1 MISLKIDRINRNLY
15 TLKDMDGITYELV
28 LKFLDIEFTLD
39 VGDSIHMNEQ
49 LLDERYEGYSG
60 YYTFGN
66 LNNSYGKEDISIK
79 DIDII
84 RVTSKNKTIL
94 LKRLYG

>member
-1 MISLKIDRINRNLY
+1 MISLKIDEINKNLY
-15 TLKDMDGITYELV
+15 TLKDIEGTTYEIV
-28 LKFLDIEFTLD
+28 LKFLDIDFTLD
-39 VGDSIHMNEQ
+39 IGDSLYMNEK
-49 LLDERYEGYSG
+49 LLDESYEGYSV

-66 LNNSYGKEDISIK
+66 LNNHYGKEDISIS

-84 RVTSKNKTIL
+84 RVTSKNKTAL

>member
-1 MISLKIDRINRNLY
+1 MISLKIDKINKNLY
-15 TLKDMDGITYELV
+15 TLKDIEGTTYEIV
-28 LKFLDIEFTLD
+28 LKFLDIDFTLD
-39 VGDSIHMNEQ
+39 IGDSLYMNEKM
-49 LLDERYEGYSG
+49 LDERYEGYST